1 MELIDE
7 LITLQEQE
15 KELKKRIGA
24 VKDAI
29 YEANKAEI
37 ENALKAKDE
46 PFGVVNVGRV
56 SFTLPKKV
64 EWDQERLAEL
74 YREIGDTASE
84 YMDVSYKVRET
95 AFKNWPSAIQDAF
108 IPARTVSTGSI
119 QIKVK
124 ENA

>member
-29 YEANKAEI
+29 YEANKADI

-64 EWDQERLAEL
+64 EWDQERLAQL